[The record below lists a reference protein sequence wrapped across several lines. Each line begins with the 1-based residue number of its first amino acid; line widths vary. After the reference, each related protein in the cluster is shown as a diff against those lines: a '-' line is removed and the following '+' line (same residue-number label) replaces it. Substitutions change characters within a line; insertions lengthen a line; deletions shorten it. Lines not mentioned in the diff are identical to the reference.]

1 MINPSVTIVGAA
13 GEMGRYLLRPLL
25 EKRSSILRCIDKDAS
40 KAERTDAMSSDVI
53 ILAVPQAAA
62 AGLLKDLRLRPDQL
76 LIDICSVKHDIVD
89 RMTETGARVLSTHPM
104 NGPHTPWM
112 QQKWILVGTPDESQ
126 PLVRWFIDLLR
137 EKKVLL
143 HTVADA
149 AEHDRLM
156 SVVLGLP
163 EMMTTVLSRYFSTPG
178 ALPLPSLREVA
189 KVSSPAFA
197 SLLQTYFHTVHS
209 TPLWLREELL
219 LRTSREFVPICQKIF
234 AELASPGAFEDAAAD
249 LRDQTAAA
257 DELRLPE
264 DFFSIL
270 RGNVT
275 TSFEYMNNVF
285 YDRPRASPTALYVQ
299 KPCVADDLRQGR
311 TTTRV
316 GIHGIKGAFTDEAW
330 HRFST
335 EVAGLPESETQI
347 AELVHSAN
355 VLRAVNA
362 GEVDIGIFAFANSGS
377 GGYLASIEAMGEH
390 PYELLA
396 LFTMPI
402 NMCIL
407 THPSVEGVHQL
418 RRFFGHPVALSQCRK
433 TLAQRWPDVPV
444 EPATDEMDTA
454 LSAREL
460 AEGSIDAQTGVFA
473 SKRAAA
479 LYGLKVLVE
488 GVHHDPSNATAF
500 AIVRKRSSSSQ

>member
-1 MINPSVTIVGAA
+1 MTNPSVTIVGAA
-13 GEMGRYLLRPLL
+13 GEMGRYLLRPFL
-25 EKRSSILRCIDKDAS
+25 EKRASTIRCIDKDAS
-40 KAERTDAMSSDVI
+40 EAERTEAMMSDVI
-53 ILAVPQAAA
+53 ILAIPQPAAA
-62 AGLLKDLRLRPDQL
+62 DLLRGTRLRPEQL

-89 RMTETGARVLSTHPM
+89 RMKATGATVLSVHPM
-104 NGPHTPWM
+104 NGPHTPWA
-112 QQKWILVGTPDESQ
+112 QQKWIFVGAPDESH
-126 PLVRWFIDLLR
+126 PLIRWFVGLLR
-137 EKKVLL
+137 EKQVLF
-143 HTVADA
+143 HVVEDA
-149 AEHDRLM
+149 AQHDRLM

-163 EMMTTVLSRYFSTPG
+163 EMMTMVLSRYFAEPG
-178 ALPLPSLREVA
+178 ALPLPSLRDVA
-189 KVSSPAFA
+189 KVCSPAFA

-219 LRTSREFVPICQKIF
+219 LRTSPEFVPVCRKVF
-234 AELASPGAFEDAAAD
+234 RDLAAPEAFGQAVETLKAQTEEAD
-249 LRDQTAAA
+249 GLRV
-257 DELRLPE
+257 PE
-264 DFFSIL
+264 EFFSTL

-275 TSFEYMNNVF
+275 TSFEYMNAVF
-285 YDRPRASPTALYVQ
+285 FDRPRTSPTALYIQ
-299 KPCVADDLRQGR
+299 KSCTAGDLRAGR
-311 TTTRV
+311 EKTRV
-316 GIHGIKGAFTDEAW
+316 GIHGIRGAFTDEAW

-335 EVAGLPESETQI
+335 EVANLPESETEI

-390 PYELLA
+390 SYELLA

-407 THPSVEGVHQL
+407 TDPSVEGVHQL

-460 AEGSIDAQTGVFA
+460 AEGRIDRQTGVFA
-473 SKRAAA
+473 SKRAAQ

-500 AIVRKRSSSSQ
+500 AVVRKRSPSSR